1 MEKTGDGWPH
11 PIFSSEALTHRKSV
25 FQAHAAK
32 FSLPHIIENNGA
44 KTGKLVNERLEDVFT
59 HIEKLYPRV
68 KRATHRMWAY
78 RCVDPV
84 QARISAPTSSS
95 SKAEKKQSGK
105 AKHLTAPSTTAPNV
119 KYVMASF
126 SDVDPASGS
135 ILERL
140 LELNHHPDVVVVVYR
155 WYGGV
160 KIGGERWRCISNV
173 ASEAL
178 RELGANDGAQPS
190 QSSKPKA

>member
-25 FQAHAAK
+25 FQAHATK
-32 FSLPHIIENNGA
+32 FSLPRIIENNGA
-44 KTGKLVNERLEDVFT
+44 KTGYLVNDRLEDVFA
-59 HIEKLYPRV
+59 HIEKLYPRT

-84 QARISAPTSSS
+84 QAKVLAPTSSS
-95 SKAEKKQSGK
+95 SKAEKKQSRK
-105 AKHLTAPSTTAPNV
+105 AKNALAPSTTAPNV

-126 SDVDPASGS
+126 SDVEPASGS

-140 LELNHHPDVVVVVYR
+140 LELNHHSDVVVVVYR

-178 RELGANDGAQPS
+178 RELGANVQSS